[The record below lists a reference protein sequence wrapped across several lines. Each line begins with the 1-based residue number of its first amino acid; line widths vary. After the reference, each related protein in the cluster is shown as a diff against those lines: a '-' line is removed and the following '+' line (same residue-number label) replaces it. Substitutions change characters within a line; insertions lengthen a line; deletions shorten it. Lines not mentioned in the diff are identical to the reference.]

1 MFIDE
6 VEIYVRGGDGGG
18 GCASFHREKFQPL
31 GGPDGGDGG
40 NGGSVILRASD
51 SVNTLVEY
59 TRRRHYRAG
68 RGGSGGGNDRHGAEG
83 KDLVLNLGYSH
94 PINVPAPDGITYEVD
109 AKAHT
114 IKVMGRNRHQVGL
127 IASEIRNL
135 RPPEHYHGT
144 GVRYLGEE
152 VKLKAGKAGK
162 TGK

>member
-68 RGGSGGGNDRHGAEG
+68 RGEAGA
-83 KDLVLNLGYSH
+83 
-94 PINVPAPDGITYEVD
+94 ATT
-109 AKAHT
+109 A
-114 IKVMGRNRHQVGL
+114 MGRR
-127 IASEIRNL
+127 E
-135 RPPEHYHGT
+135 
-144 GVRYLGEE
+144 
-152 VKLKAGKAGK
+152 K
-162 TGK
+162 TWS